1 MPWAVYLADGR
12 GRYQLLGSDLDA
24 ARGPV
29 VEDVAELCALLAA
42 AEIVPLACAPGPG
55 GWRLWARLATPRRPD
70 WWRSWLPGWGRLP
83 PSLGYGEVTLRTPG
97 RPARLSDSTR

>member
-42 AEIVPLACAPGPG
+42 AEIAPLACAPE
-55 GWRLWARLATPRRPD
+55 RLVRVGEADDA
-70 WWRSWLPGWGRLP
+70 
-83 PSLGYGEVTLRTPG
+83 GYGEVALRIPG
-97 RPARLSDSTR
+97 RPAWLPVSVR